1 MTEPTGIRGPS
12 ILKALLTGVAVLGIA
27 FLIVIAI
34 AMILLSMVGPL
45 PFSDVGRTD
54 GVYAQ
59 NRTDKDLHFRAL
71 LPSGWFNVPFV
82 AEPYVGTY
90 ASNLLLLSPSQLDA
104 NRCTTGPIVA
114 LNEDG
119 REVAR
124 HDDPICLD
132 HGQALW
138 VVKAAGPVSTD

>member
-1 MTEPTGIRGPS
+1 MTEPSGIRGPS
-12 ILKALLTGVAVLGIA
+12 ILKALLTGAAVLGLA
-27 FLIVIAI
+27 FLVLIMVGG
-34 AMILLSMVGPL
+34 ILLSLAGGL

-59 NRTDKDLHFRAL
+59 NRTDEDLHFRAL

-90 ASNLLLLSPSQLDA
+90 ASNLLLLDPSNLDA

-114 LNEDG
+114 LNKAG

-124 HDDPICLD
+124 RDDPICLD

-138 VVKAAGPVSTD
+138 VVEAPGPGATD